1 MTNINGRS
9 LLRIVSLIMLIVAAA
24 FIMCIPVALIYS
36 ETIRPFVWSAL
47 IALVPGILIF
57 FLVPGSTGEK
67 VIGKE
72 GYLSVTL
79 AWIILS
85 IMGALPYI
93 ISGTIPDVTNAFFES
108 VSGFTTTGATILPDV
123 EIMPKSILF
132 WRSLTEWIGGA
143 GVILLVIIILPNL
156 KVGGFS
162 LFTLESSMKQKIL
175 PKTRSMVNYLLLI
188 YGGFTVVEVV
198 LLRLGG
204 MNLYDSICHSLASVS
219 TGGFSTRNTSLT
231 GYSAYIQYIVTVFM
245 FLSGIGYIA
254 FFLLL
259 KREFTRLRQ
268 YEEMWFYVFF
278 TTAAIVIVT
287 LILYTGTDRSFAL
300 SFRHGVFQAVA
311 HITGTGFATSNY
323 MQWPAIGWITML
335 LLMFAGGCTGSTT
348 GGIKMARHL
357 VALKNLRLVFIMFQH
372 HNAIVPVKLNGRIVP
387 ENLNLNMLLFII
399 LYLIITLT
407 GILIIL
413 LTGSPL
419 SEAAGAAVSAMT
431 NAGSGLSEA
440 GNYGHYATLPGV
452 AKITMVALMI
462 VGRLEIYTVLT
473 LFTRSF
479 WRN

>member
-9 LLRIVSLIMLIVAAA
+9 LLRIVSLIMIIIAAA
-24 FIMCIPVALIYS
+24 FVLCIPVALIYA
-36 ETIRPFVWSAL
+36 ETVMPFVWSAL
-47 IALVPGILIF
+47 GALIPGLLVF
-57 FLVPGSTGEK
+57 FLIPGSESEK
-67 VIGKE
+67 VGGKE

-79 AWIILS
+79 AWIILT
-85 IMGALPYI
+85 IMGTLPYLL
-93 ISGTIPDVTNAFFES
+93 SGTIPGFTNAFFES
-108 VSGFTTTGATILPDV
+108 VSGFTTTGATIFPDV
-123 EIMPKSILF
+123 EILPRSILF
-132 WRSLTEWIGGA
+132 WRSLTEWIGGV

-156 KVGGFS
+156 KVGAFS

-175 PKTRSMVNYLLLI
+175 PKTKSLAYYILLI
-188 YGGFTVVEVV
+188 YAGFTVAEII
-198 LLRLGG
+198 LLKLGG
-204 MNLYDSICHSLASVS
+204 MNMYDSISHSLGSVS
-219 TGGFSTRNTSLT
+219 TGGFSTKNTSIT
-231 GYSAYIQYIVTVFM
+231 DYSAYIQYVVAGFM

-268 YEEMWFYVFF
+268 YEEIWFYVFF
-278 TTAAIVIVT
+278 TTAAVAIVT

-300 SFRHGVFQAVA
+300 SLRHGAFQAIA

-323 MQWPAIGWITML
+323 MEWPAIGWITML

-357 VALKNLRLVFIMFQH
+357 VALKNLQLVFIMFQH
-372 HNAIVPVKLNGRIVP
+372 NNAIVPVKLNGRTVP

-399 LYLIITLT
+399 LYLAITLT

-413 LTGSPL
+413 LTGIPL
-419 SEAAGAAVSAMT
+419 SEAAGAAVSSMT
-431 NAGSGLSEA
+431 NVGSGLSEA
-440 GNYGHYATLPGV
+440 GNYGHYANLPGL
-452 AKITMVALMI
+452 ARITMVVLMI
-462 VGRLEIYTVLT
+462 VGRLEIYTVLL

>member
-1 MTNINGRS
+1 MTNLNVRS
-9 LLRIVSLIMLIVAAA
+9 LLRIVSLIMIIVAAA
-24 FIMCIPVALIYS
+24 LVLCIPVALIYS
-36 ETIRPFVWSAL
+36 ETIMPFVWSAL

-57 FLVPGSTGEK
+57 FLIPGSTSEK
-67 VIGKE
+67 ATGKE

-79 AWIILS
+79 AWIILTL
-85 IMGALPYI
+85 MGTMPYL
-93 ISGTIPDVTNAFFES
+93 ISGAIPDFTNAVFES

-123 EIMPKSILF
+123 EILPKSILF
-132 WRSLTEWIGGA
+132 WRSLTEWIGGV

-156 KVGGFS
+156 KVGAFS
-162 LFTLESSMKQKIL
+162 LFTLESSMKQNIL
-175 PKTRSMVNYLLLI
+175 LKTRSLI
-188 YGGFTVVEVV
+188 YYILGIYGVFTVIEVI

-204 MNLYDSICHSLASVS
+204 MNLYDSICHTLASVS
-219 TGGFSTRNTSLT
+219 TGGFSTRNTSIT
-231 GYSAYIQYIVTVFM
+231 GYSAYIQYIVTGFM

-259 KREFTRLRQ
+259 KREYSRLRQ
-268 YEEMWFYVFF
+268 YEEIWFYIFF
-278 TTAAIVIVT
+278 TTAAVVIVT

-300 SFRHGVFQAVA
+300 SLRHGAFQAVA

-323 MQWPAIGWITML
+323 MQWPAIGWIIML

-357 VALKNLRLVFIMFQH
+357 VALKNLHLVFVMFQH
-372 HNAIVPVKLNGRIVP
+372 HNAVVPVKLNGRTVP

-419 SEAAGAAVSAMT
+419 NEAAGAAVSAMT
-431 NAGSGLSEA
+431 NVGSGLSEA
-440 GNYGHYATLPGV
+440 GNYGHYATLTGM
-452 AKITMVALMI
+452 ARITMVVLMI
-462 VGRLEIYTVLT
+462 VGRLEIYTVLI